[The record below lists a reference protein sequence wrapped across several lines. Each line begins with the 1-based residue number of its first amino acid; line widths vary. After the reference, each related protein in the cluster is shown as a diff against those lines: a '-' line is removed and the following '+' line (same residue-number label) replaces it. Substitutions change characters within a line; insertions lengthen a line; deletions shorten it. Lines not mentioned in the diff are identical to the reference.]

1 MQERVTELEIKLAHN
16 EQALNELSDVLYRQQ
31 QLIDRLEQRMEA
43 LQQRAEAGNVDGAGP
58 NAPDDKPPHY

>member
-43 LQQRAEAGNVDGAGP
+43 LQQRVETGNADGAD
-58 NAPDDKPPHY
+58 PDATDEKPPHY